1 MFIAQKLRKENI
13 TEYLLYMWQIEDLIR
28 AFNLDIDMINKQI
41 IQHYPVADDEKKTMH
56 EWYESLIDM
65 MLRENIKK
73 EGHLQINKNTVF
85 QLDEFH
91 ALLLKSGIDPF
102 YNAKFYQI
110 LPLINQLRSHQNQN
124 VISDIEICYNFQ
136 YGIMLLRMKK
146 AEITPETLNAQAE
159 IANFLVLLAKNFTK
173 YQNGELKF
181 DED

>member
-28 AFNLDIDMINKQI
+28 AFNFNIDLINKQI
-41 IQHYPVADDEKKTMH
+41 ILAYPVSDDEKKAMY

-65 MLRENIKK
+65 MLRENIKE

-85 QLDEFH
+85 QLDELH
-91 ALLLKSGIDPF
+91 SLLLKSGIDPA
-102 YNAKFYQI
+102 YNAKFYHI
-110 LPLINQLRSHQNQN
+110 LPLVNQLRNQQKN
-124 VISDIEICYNFQ
+124 PDASEIEICFVFQ
-136 YGIMLLRMKK
+136 YLFMLLKMKK
-146 AEITPETLNAQAE
+146 TEITSVTQKAQTE
-159 IANFLVLLAKNFTK
+159 IAKYLVLLALNFTK